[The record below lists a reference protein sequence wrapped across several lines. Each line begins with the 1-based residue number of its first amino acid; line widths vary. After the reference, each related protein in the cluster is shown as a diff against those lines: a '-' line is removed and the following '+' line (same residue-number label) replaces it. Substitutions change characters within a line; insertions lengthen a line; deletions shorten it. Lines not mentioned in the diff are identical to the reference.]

1 MVSVLSPQLHSLASP
16 ACSGEVPA
24 AFSGRHKNR
33 ESPAAPS
40 MQLLSRSCLSIT
52 GILLEK
58 VVDRKKKKIWQGER
72 FIDKHF
78 L

>member
-16 ACSGEVPA
+16 ACSGEVPV
-24 AFSGRHKNR
+24 AFSGRQKNR

-58 VVDRKKKKIWQGER
+58 VVDRRKKDLARGKIYR
-72 FIDKHF
+72 
-78 L
+78 